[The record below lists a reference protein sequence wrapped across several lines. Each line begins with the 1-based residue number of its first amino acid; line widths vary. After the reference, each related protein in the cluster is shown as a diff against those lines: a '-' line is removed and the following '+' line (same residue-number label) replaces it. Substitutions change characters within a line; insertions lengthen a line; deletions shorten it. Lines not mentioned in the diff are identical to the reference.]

1 MFLHPAEYCLSDF
14 WERKTSICK
23 QQGASHESSKAGAAS
38 RPASYIKDLNIW
50 QSAIMKQLRKGSEA
64 WLKLYRINKTCGAPL
79 QRDVRKIYSKG
90 SLLTTQPQTPSW
102 ETNCISRN
110 LSSFLW
116 FWVFVFIIAFFG
128 LFIFRKVEALLV
140 YQVELN

>member
-1 MFLHPAEYCLSDF
+1 MFLPPAEYHLSDF

-23 QQGASHESSKAGAAS
+23 QQGASHESSKAEAAS

-79 QRDVRKIYSKG
+79 QRDVRKIYIKG
-90 SLLTTQPQTPSW
+90 SLLTTHNLRPEAGKQIAYPETQVASYGFEYLSLSLLSLDYLFLGKLRHSW
-102 ETNCISRN
+102 
-110 LSSFLW
+110 
-116 FWVFVFIIAFFG
+116 FI
-128 LFIFRKVEALLV
+128 R
-140 YQVELN
+140 